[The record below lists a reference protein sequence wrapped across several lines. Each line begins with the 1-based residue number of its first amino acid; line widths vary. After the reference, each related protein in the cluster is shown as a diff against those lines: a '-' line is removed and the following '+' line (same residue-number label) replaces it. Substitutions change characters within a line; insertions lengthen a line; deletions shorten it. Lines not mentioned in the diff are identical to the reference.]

1 VPALAD
7 FIKAL
12 HGILERRNIQYGF
25 HGHIGDGSLRIVP
38 VFDTKSATLM
48 DDITG
53 LMTDVFAVIKQLQ
66 GNISADHSDG
76 IIRTPFL
83 REFYGE
89 ELVDT
94 FAEIKRV
101 YDPANILNPGKKV
114 GFTKAD
120 ITQLFDSALVR

>member
-1 VPALAD
+1 VSALAE
-7 FIKAL
+7 FVREL
-12 HGILERRNIQYGF
+12 HVILDRRNIKYGF

-38 VFDTKSATLM
+38 VFDTHSATLM

-53 LMTDVFAVIKQLQ
+53 LMSDVFAVIKRLQ

-89 ELVDT
+89 ELT
-94 FAEIKRV
+94 ALFANIKHI
-101 YDPANILNPGKKV
+101 YDPQQILNPGKKV
-114 GFTKAD
+114 GFTKDD
-120 ITQLFDSALVR
+120 IVRLFDRTFIP